1 MRWGC
6 GQGDLG
12 EEIPITFPV
21 PFCALWPHITLA
33 GLWQSEGSL
42 LPSIPQQNWLPRNA
56 LRHLCFCVGTGPL
69 VSQWPSVLCS
79 TLTDIQMPRGG
90 PCFLHRVGVPLTCLM
105 ASMPVV
111 CPVLCA
117 VHRLEKQCVIFHQN
131 CLFSYLCPCLICSL
145 NVFAS
150 ACSHLLPLL
159 CGFVFLVHVM
169 YLHVY
174 FSM

>member
-1 MRWGC
+1 MTLRWGC

-111 CPVLCA
+111 CPVLSTGWRNS
-117 VHRLEKQCVIFHQN
+117 V
-131 CLFSYLCPCLICSL
+131 LFSIRIACSHIYVHVSCSL
-145 NVFAS
+145 NVFTS